1 MAHLDD
7 ELLLIDNFHA
17 QREEMARLG
26 IVVAGCIVALEGVL
40 VEKVYGIVLCGD
52 GKV

>member
-7 ELLLIDNFHA
+7 ELLFIDHFHA
-17 QREEMARLG
+17 KREEMARLG
-26 IVVAGCIVALEGVL
+26 IVIACCIIALEGVL